1 VGRRDGGRGR
11 NRGEAYEE
19 AGGGSAGGPA
29 DGHGD
34 QGGDGEGEDAIAEDA
49 DGLEERDGAAEQH
62 RVDRHDRRAAPHDE
76 EHRREDRGRV
86 VARGRRGKCLPVAVV
101 QRGVRH
107 PRRQDDRQHQACRAP
122 RRTRV
127 TRRATR
133 APAPPLTVPRR
144 PGRRLQ
150 RGGGARSLVQQNGHA
165 AWRGRVGGGQRGG
178 GGGGPRGGGAH
189 RKRGPHRSQLRS
201 SFFESLPGSATFH
214 ILSAIC
220 CAPLRVSRRGH
231 GRAATVASAR
241 AGSSR

>member
-86 VARGRRGKCLPVAVV
+86 VARGRRGKGIAVAVV

-107 PRRQDDRQHQACRAP
+107 PRRQDDRQDQACRAP
-122 RRTRV
+122 RRTRI
-127 TRRATR
+127 TRRVTR
-133 APAPPLTVPRR
+133 APAPPLTA
-144 PGRRLQ
+144 PGAGCSA
-150 RGGGARSLVQQNGHA
+150 GGGARSLVQQNGHA
-165 AWRGRVGGGQRGG
+165 AWRGRVGGG
-178 GGGGPRGGGAH
+178 PRGGAH
-189 RKRGPHRSQLRS
+189 RGKEGPTGPSCAAPSSNRS
-201 SFFESLPGSATFH
+201 PGARPSTSCPRFA
-214 ILSAIC
+214 ARRC
-220 CAPLRVSRRGH
+220 VS
-231 GRAATVASAR
+231 VAGAM
-241 AGSSR
+241 AGPPP